1 MSIIVLGTVALD
13 TVKTPFGKRRH
24 MLGGS
29 AAHFAMAAR
38 LFTNVNL
45 VAIIGKDFPSK
56 YVNFLYKKGII
67 LTSLIKGRGAT
78 FKWEGEYKG
87 DLNTALTLNTEL
99 GVLSVFKPVISEGQK
114 KIKYI
119 FLANVDPD
127 IQRHLLESIE
137 SPSLVGLDSMNYWI
151 HHKRKELLRLLKK
164 VNIYVANDQ
173 EARALS
179 GEVNLLKAAKHL
191 HALGPQ
197 MILIKKG
204 EHGVLF
210 FSNKFIFSI
219 PAYPT
224 DRVID
229 PTGAGDTFAGAFM
242 GYLARVKKMNEA
254 SLKKAIAYGTITAS
268 FNVEDF
274 GLTKTSRLKTKD
286 LENRLS
292 QFRNMCYFP
301 PSCVNSRRDPAC

>member
-13 TVKTPFGKRRH
+13 TVRTPFGRRKH

-29 AAHFAMAAR
+29 AVHFAMSAR

-45 VAIIGKDFPSK
+45 VAIVGSDFPKK
-56 YVNFLYKKGII
+56 YIDFLKQKGVI
-67 LTSLIKGRGAT
+67 LTSLIRGKGKT
-78 FKWEGEYKG
+78 FRWEGQYQG

-99 GVLSVFKPVISEGQK
+99 GVLSCFRPAVSEEQR

-127 IQRHLLESIE
+127 IQRHLLESMQT
-137 SPSLVGLDSMNYWI
+137 PAFVGLDSMNYWI
-151 HHKRKELLRLLKK
+151 NHKRRSLLRLLKR
-164 VNIYVANDQ
+164 VNIYVANEQ

-179 GEVNLLKAAKHL
+179 GESNLVKAAKCL
-191 HALGPQ
+191 HTYGPA

-204 EHGVLF
+204 EHGILF
-210 FSNKFIFSI
+210 FSDKFIFSI

-224 DRVID
+224 DKVID
-229 PTGAGDTFAGAFM
+229 PTGAGDTFAGGFM
-242 GYLARVKKMNEA
+242 GYLARVKRINER
-254 SLKKAIAYGTITAS
+254 SLKRAIAYGSVAAS

-274 GLTKTSRLKTKD
+274 GLDKTSRLELKD
-286 LENRLS
+286 LEDRLVK
-292 QFRNMCYFP
+292 FRRCILF
-301 PSCVNSRRDPAC
+301 

>member
-13 TVKTPFGKRRH
+13 TVKTPFGSRKH

-29 AAHFAMAAR
+29 AAHFAMSCR

-45 VAIIGKDFPSK
+45 VAIIGEDFPGK
-56 YVNFLYKKGII
+56 YLDFLHKKGII
-67 LTSLIKGRGAT
+67 LTSLIKDKGRT

-99 GVLSVFKPVISEGQK
+99 GVLSIFRPVISEEQK
-114 KIKYI
+114 SIKHI

-127 IQRHLLESIE
+127 IQRHLLEKMH
-137 SPSLVGLDSMNYWI
+137 SPTLVGSDSMNYWI
-151 HHKRKELLRLLKK
+151 HHKRRALLRLLKK

-173 EARALS
+173 EARVLS
-179 GEVNLLKAAKHL
+179 GENNLIKAARCL
-191 HALGPQ
+191 ASYGPE

-204 EHGVLF
+204 EHGVIF
-210 FSNKFIFSI
+210 YSDKFIFCI

-229 PTGAGDTFAGAFM
+229 PTGAGDTFAGGFM
-242 GYLARVKKMNEA
+242 GYLTKVKKINA
-254 SLKKAIAYGTITAS
+254 DNIKRAIAYGTVAAS

-274 GLTKTSRLKTKD
+274 GLNRTSRLTLGD
-286 LENRLS
+286 LEHRLAG
-292 QFRNMCYFP
+292 FRKYVLF
-301 PSCVNSRRDPAC
+301 

>member
-1 MSIIVLGTVALD
+1 MGTVALD
-13 TVKTPFGKRRH
+13 TVRTPFGLKKH

-29 AAHFAMAAR
+29 AVHFAMAAR
-38 LFTNVNL
+38 LFAKVHL
-45 VAIIGKDFPSK
+45 VAIVGKDFPK
-56 YVNFLYKKGII
+56 KHIDFLRQKKII
-67 LTSLIKGRGAT
+67 LTSLIQDKGKT
-78 FKWEGEYKG
+78 FRWEGEYQG

-99 GVLSVFKPVISEGQK
+99 GVLAAFNPFVSEEQK

-127 IQRHLLESIE
+127 IQRHLLEKMH

-151 HHKRKELLRLLKK
+151 KNKRSSLLRLLKS
-164 VNIYVANDQ
+164 VDIYVANDQ

-179 GEVNLLKAAKHL
+179 GEHNLIKAAKCL
-191 HALGPQ
+191 RAYGPR
-197 MILIKKG
+197 MVLIKKG

-210 FSNKFIFSI
+210 YSDRFIFSL

-229 PTGAGDTFAGAFM
+229 PTGAGDTFAGGFM
-242 GYLARVKKMNEA
+242 GYLTKVKKIDAANI
-254 SLKKAIAYGTITAS
+254 KKALVYGTIAAS

-274 GLTKTSRLKTKD
+274 GPNRTSGLKLGD
-286 LENRLS
+286 LENRLEK
-292 QFRNMCYFP
+292 FKKYVLF
-301 PSCVNSRRDPAC
+301 

>member
-13 TVKTPFGKRRH
+13 TVKTPFGLKKH

-29 AAHFAMAAR
+29 AVHFAMAAR
-38 LFTNVNL
+38 LFAKVNL
-45 VAIIGKDFPSK
+45 VAIVGKDFPEK
-56 YVNFLYKKGII
+56 HIDFLRQKGII
-67 LTSLIKGRGAT
+67 LTSLIQDKGKT
-78 FKWEGEYKG
+78 FRWEGEYQG

-99 GVLSVFKPVISEGQK
+99 GVLSAFTPFVSEEQK

-127 IQRHLLESIE
+127 IQRHLLEKMR

-151 HHKRKELLRLLKK
+151 KNKRSSLLRLLKS
-164 VNIYVANDQ
+164 VDIYVANDQ

-179 GEVNLLKAAKHL
+179 GEHNLIKAAKCL
-191 HALGPQ
+191 RAYGPR
-197 MILIKKG
+197 MVLIKKG

-210 FSNKFIFSI
+210 YSDKFIFSL

-224 DRVID
+224 DKVID
-229 PTGAGDTFAGAFM
+229 PTGAGDTFAGGFM
-242 GYLARVKKMNEA
+242 GYLTKVKKISAANI
-254 SLKKAIAYGTITAS
+254 KKALVYGTIAAS

-274 GLTKTSRLKTKD
+274 GPNRTSGLKLGD
-286 LENRLS
+286 LENRLEK
-292 QFRNMCYFP
+292 FKKYVLF
-301 PSCVNSRRDPAC
+301 